1 MKQVVVKENHVTQV
15 VLKENQ
21 REEATRVMI
30 RHQENHVIQV
40 LVKENREATRLIRH
54 QEEKIEKKDTG
65 KIIMIYF

>member
-1 MKQVVVKENHVTQV
+1 MKKQVVVKENHVTQV

-21 REEATRVMI
+21 TEATLVMI

-40 LVKENREATRLIRH
+40 LVKENREAT
-54 QEEKIEKKDTG
+54 G